1 MILLV
6 GKNVLVSRIKPHI
19 CGEATWTPCALE
31 FALLCQDIWFA
42 PLLLL
47 QVELCVLSQQ
57 MFSLVLILEVDLRAC
72 AHRRVVRQS
81 NL

>member
-1 MILLV
+1 MGVLSVSIV

-31 FALLCQDIWFA
+31 FALLRQDIWFA

-47 QVELCVLSQQ
+47 QVELCVLLSQE
-57 MFSLVLILEVDLRAC
+57 MFSLVLILEVDF
-72 AHRRVVRQS
+72 
-81 NL
+81 